1 VSTAAPN
8 LVAPIIPGTI
18 LAGKFRVE
26 RIIGQGGMG
35 MVVEAR
41 HIALD
46 ERFALKFLLPEYATH
61 PEASTRFQREARA
74 ASKLKSEHVAR
85 VSDVST
91 LEGGAPYM
99 VMEFLEGTDLS
110 HLLEKQGPLAVADA
124 VDFII
129 QGCEAIAE
137 AHSLGIVHRD
147 LKPANLFLSK
157 RPDGSPII
165 KVLDFGIS
173 KMSGGGVDNLTK
185 TTAAMGSALYMS
197 PEQMQQTRAVD
208 HRTDI
213 YALGI
218 ALYELLAGKQPFFA
232 DTLPALCAEIL
243 TGTPTPLRTSRPDLS
258 EDFAVA
264 VEKAYARD
272 KGARYQSI
280 ADFVVALA
288 PWAPARSQTTIDRV
302 ARMAGLTPPIAGVLP
317 QRPAATPAT
326 PGVTPPPQEQR
337 GGTQIL
343 QQYEAPPAQGP
354 SAGPPT
360 APLPVMSP
368 APQHYPAADP
378 RLSPVPIAPN
388 PNQIVP
394 GPYHAPIS
402 SRAAAVFA
410 QGPAGTGP
418 GQTTQGS
425 MTTAGR
431 PGGSS
436 GAGLAIGAVLG
447 TLAIAAAAAFFFFGR
462 KPAEA
467 TLPAPAQST
476 QVQESAAPP
485 PSAAPAADTGA
496 ATAKPAET
504 AVVPSASASALPA
517 AVEPGGKARPAVPG
531 AKSAG
536 AKTPPAAATPAQTV
550 APKVDQPVAPKVDP
564 LAVPTVNK

>member
-1 VSTAAPN
+1 VSNATPPPVN
-8 LVAPIIPGTI
+8 PILPGTI

-26 RIIGQGGMG
+26 KIIGQGGMG

-99 VMEFLEGTDLS
+99 VMEFLEGSDLS
-110 HLLEKQGPLAVADA
+110 HLLEKQGPLPVADA
-124 VDFII
+124 VDYII

-137 AHSLGIVHRD
+137 AHGLGIVHRD

-157 RPDGSPII
+157 RPDGTPII

-173 KMSGGGVDNLTK
+173 KMTGGAVDNLTK

-218 ALYELLAGKQPFFA
+218 ALYELLAGKQPFYA
-232 DTLPALCAEIL
+232 DTLPQLCAEIL
-243 TGTPTPLRTSRPDLS
+243 TGTPTPLRTTRPELGD
-258 EDFAVA
+258 DFATA

-272 KGARYQSI
+272 RAARYQSI

-288 PWAPARSQTTIDRV
+288 PWAPTRSQTTIDRV
-302 ARMAGLTPPIAGVLP
+302 ARMAGLTPPVAG
-317 QRPAATPAT
+317 QRAAAVPAAA
-326 PGVTPPPQEQR
+326 PPQNPN

-343 QQYEAPPAQGP
+343 QQYEAPQPMQGRP
-354 SAGPPT
+354 MGPPT
-360 APLPVMSP
+360 APLPVMNP
-368 APQHYPAADP
+368 GAQQQQGAGDP
-378 RLSPVPIAPN
+378 RLSPVPAAPMHN

-394 GPYHAPIS
+394 GHYAAPIS

-410 QGPAGTGP
+410 QGPVGANTGP
-418 GQTTQGS
+418 GGTTQGGV
-425 MTTAGR
+425 TTSGR
-431 PGGSS
+431 PSGSS
-436 GAGLAIGAVLG
+436 GVGLVIGAVGG
-447 TLAIAAAAAFFFFGR
+447 TLAIAAAVGIYFFTR
-462 KPAEA
+462 KPADA
-467 TLPAPAQST
+467 PQPAPGHADSAQTVST
-476 QVQESAAPP
+476 GA
-485 PSAAPAADTGA
+485 PSAVPSTEKSAEVPAAKPPETAAVPSATPSAVPMAVDPGGKPRPGAPGAKTAAAKAPAPGQTQT
-496 ATAKPAET
+496 ATAK
-504 AVVPSASASALPA
+504 VD
-517 AVEPGGKARPAVPG
+517 
-531 AKSAG
+531 
-536 AKTPPAAATPAQTV
+536 TPPP
-550 APKVDQPVAPKVDP
+550 PVKDP
-564 LAVPTVNK
+564 LAVQPVNK